1 MKITKYIILL
11 IILVTAFY
19 FVVRFRTHISHFN
32 IRAIRN
38 YILSYGK
45 FSAFAFILLYG
56 LKPIAFIIPASLLS
70 IIAGSIFGPFKA
82 VIFSLIGCFLSGTL
96 AFYMSRF
103 LGKPFVNKLL
113 KGKALSLNSN
123 IEKHGFKIMLAM
135 RLSFIFPYDALSFA
149 AGLSKMKYY
158 DFILGTIIGI
168 IPEMLTYSF
177 MGKNIKHPL
186 SIKFIAPI
194 IAIILI
200 ATASYYFYITYKKD
214 E

>member
-1 MKITKYIILL
+1 
-11 IILVTAFY
+11 
-19 FVVRFRTHISHFN
+19 
-32 IRAIRN
+32 
-38 YILSYGK
+38 
-45 FSAFAFILLYG
+45 
-56 LKPIAFIIPASLLS
+56 
-70 IIAGSIFGPFKA
+70 
-82 VIFSLIGCFLSGTL
+82 
-96 AFYMSRF
+96 MSRF

-200 ATASYYFYITYKKD
+200 ATASYYFYTTYKKD